1 MSKSKSNKNISQ
13 KGNDIKSQA
22 PSLQKSNNSLFIGI
36 GILLIIILGFKIYSN
51 SFDCSFQFDDKH
63 NIIDNEAIKSL
74 SNIKQM
80 WDINHSRFL
89 AFYSFALNYH
99 FDELNV
105 EGYHK
110 INLMIHIINA
120 CLVFWIVRLMFSTP
134 ILKNLPIAQHAKSI
148 SLITALLF
156 VSHPLATGAVTYIVQ
171 RMASMVAMF
180 YFMSVAMYMKARI
193 SESKVKYLF
202 FAGAIISA
210 ICALLTK
217 ENAYTIPLVIVLIE
231 LFFFNTKT
239 IAINFKDKK
248 VIGAMIGIVA
258 FVVFIFANFSLSVL
272 KPIAPSTFNSYTITP
287 ANYFFTQLSVIVK
300 YIQLLFIPLNQN
312 VDYDFHLSNSL
323 FEMPTLINGIILL
336 SLLVLAVYL
345 YNRNR
350 IISFGIFWFFI
361 TLSIES
367 SFIPISDLIFEH
379 RTYIPSFGFF
389 IILTTGIF
397 GLAWDKFKYAL
408 FAFFALLIVI
418 NAVLAYQRN
427 EVWKDD
433 ISLWSDAASK
443 SPNKE
448 RPYLNRGYAYG
459 NRKQWDSAI
468 ADFTKVNE
476 IRPKYHAAAYYN
488 LGIAY
493 WTIGQKDKSMENYS
507 LAIATDPKYTEAYYG
522 RGVCYYYLNQYDK
535 AIDDYTKA
543 LTINPNFGIIYFNRA
558 ITYANQQ
565 RWTEAIAD
573 YTKAI
578 SFNQNDFNLYYNRA
592 VVYGNINQ
600 WDKAVTDLRKV
611 LELNPGNKSA
621 AANLEIA
628 NSRLK
633 VMGGK

>member
-1 MSKSKSNKNISQ
+1 MSKSKSNKNNSQ
-13 KGNDIKSQA
+13 KGNDIKSQT

-120 CLVFWIVRLMFSTP
+120 CLVFWIARLMFATP
-134 ILKNLPIAQHAKSI
+134 VLKNLPIAKHAKSI

-180 YFMSVAMYMKARI
+180 YFMSVAMYMKARV
-193 SESKVKYLF
+193 SESKSKYLF

-210 ICALLTK
+210 ICGFLTK

-231 LFFFNTKT
+231 FFFFNTKT

-258 FVVFIFANFSLSVL
+258 FVVFIFANFSLNVL
-272 KPIAPSTFNSYTITP
+272 KPIAPSTFNSYTITS

-300 YIQLLFIPLNQN
+300 YIQLLFVPLHQN

-323 FEMPTLINGIILL
+323 FEVPTLINGLLLL
-336 SLLVLAVYL
+336 SLLILAVYL

-389 IILTTGIF
+389 IILTAGIY

-408 FAFFALLIVI
+408 LVFFAILICV
-418 NAVLAYQRN
+418 NSVLAYQRN
-427 EVWKDD
+427 NVWKDD
-433 ISLWSDAASK
+433 ISLWSDAVSK

-507 LAIATDPKYTEAYYG
+507 LAIATNLQYAEAYYG
-522 RGVCYYYLNQYDK
+522 RGVCYYYLNEPEK
-535 AIDDYTKA
+535 AIADYTAA
-543 LTINPNFGIIYFNRA
+543 LKINPNLESVYYNRGITYANLRKYPEAIADYNSAININPNNFNLYFNRA
-558 ITYANQQ
+558 IA
-565 RWTEAIAD
+565 
-573 YTKAI
+573 
-578 SFNQNDFNLYYNRA
+578 
-592 VVYGNINQ
+592 YGNINQ
-600 WDKAVTDLRKV
+600 WDKSVTDLRKV
-611 LELNPGNKSA
+611 LELDPGNKSA
-621 AANLEIA
+621 IANLEMA
-628 NSRLK
+628 NSRVK
-633 VMGGK
+633 IMGGK

>member
-1 MSKSKSNKNISQ
+1 MSKSKSNKNTSQ
-13 KGNDIKSQA
+13 KGNDIKIQT
-22 PSLQKSNNSLFIGI
+22 PSLQKTNNSLFIGI

-120 CLVFWIVRLMFSTP
+120 CLVFWIARLLFATP
-134 ILKNLPIAQHAKSI
+134 VLKNLPIAQHAKSI

-180 YFMSVAMYMKARI
+180 YFMSVAMYMKARV
-193 SESKVKYLF
+193 SESKAKYLF

-217 ENAYTIPLVIVLIE
+217 ENAYTLPLVIVLIE

-248 VIGAMIGIVA
+248 VIGAIIGIVA

-300 YIQLLFIPLNQN
+300 YIQLLFVPLHQN

-323 FEMPTLINGIILL
+323 FEAPTLISGLLLL
-336 SLLVLAVYL
+336 SLLILAVYL
-345 YNRNR
+345 FNRNR

-389 IILTTGIF
+389 IILTAGIY
-397 GLAWDKFKYAL
+397 GLAWEKFKYAL
-408 FAFFALLIVI
+408 LVFFAILICV
-418 NAVLAYQRN
+418 NSVLAYQRN

-433 ISLWSDAASK
+433 ISLWSDAVSK

-507 LAIATDPKYTEAYYG
+507 MAISADSKYTEAYYG
-522 RGVCYYYLNQYDK
+522 RGVCYYYLNEPEK
-535 AIDDYTKA
+535 AIADYTAA
-543 LTINPNFGIIYFNRA
+543 LKINPNLESVYYNRGITYANLRKYPEAIADYNSAININPNNFNLYFNRA
-558 ITYANQQ
+558 IA
-565 RWTEAIAD
+565 
-573 YTKAI
+573 
-578 SFNQNDFNLYYNRA
+578 FGNL
-592 VVYGNINQ
+592 NQ
-600 WDKAVTDLRKV
+600 WDKSVTDLRKV
-611 LELNPGNKSA
+611 LELDPGNKSA
-621 AANLEIA
+621 VANLEMA
-628 NSRLK
+628 NSRVK
-633 VMGGK
+633 IMGGK

>member
-1 MSKSKSNKNISQ
+1 MSKSKSNKNIQQ
-13 KGNDIKSQA
+13 KVSETKTTELPKQ
-22 PSLQKSNNSLFIGI
+22 NNSLFIGL
-36 GILLIIILGFKIYSN
+36 GILLIVIIGLKIYSN
-51 SFDCSFQFDDKH
+51 TFDGSFQFDDKH

-110 INLMIHIINA
+110 INLMIHLINA
-120 CLVFWIVRLMFSTP
+120 CLVFWIARLMFASP
-134 ILKNLPIAQHAKSI
+134 VLKNLPIAKHAKSI

-180 YFMSVAMYMKARI
+180 YFLSVAFYMKGRV

-202 FAGAIISA
+202 FGGAIISA

-217 ENAYTIPLVIVLIE
+217 ENAYTLPLVIILIE

-258 FVVFIFANFSLSVL
+258 FIVFVFANFSLSVL

-300 YIQLLFIPLNQN
+300 YIQLLFIPINQN

-323 FEMPTLINGIILL
+323 FEIPTFINGVILL
-336 SLLVLAVYL
+336 SLLILAVYL

-350 IISFGIFWFFI
+350 MISFGIFWFFI

-389 IILTTGIF
+389 IILTAGIY

-408 FAFFALLIVI
+408 LVFFAILICV
-418 NAVLAYQRN
+418 NSVLAYQRN
-427 EVWKDD
+427 NVWKDD
-433 ISLWSDAASK
+433 ISLWSDAVSK

-507 LAIATDPKYTEAYYG
+507 MAISADSNYTEAYYG
-522 RGVCYYYLNQYDK
+522 RGVCYYYLNEPEK
-535 AIDDYTKA
+535 
-543 LTINPNFGIIYFNRA
+543 
-558 ITYANQQ
+558 
-565 RWTEAIAD
+565 AIAD
-573 YTKAI
+573 YTKALSI
-578 SFNQNDFNLYYNRA
+578 NPKLESVYYNRGITYANLRKYPEAIADYNSAIDINPNNFNLYFNRA
-592 VVYGNINQ
+592 IAYGNMNQ
-600 WDKAVTDLRKV
+600 WDKAVTDLTKV
-611 LELNPGNKSA
+611 LQLDPGNKSA
-621 AANLEIA
+621 ASNLEIA

-633 VMGGK
+633 IMGGK